1 MFGIFYRIFNMFLV
15 FIEVMAKIEK
25 KTRYHSFLFI
35 LLGRT
40 KGEGKK
46 GSPKKKNK
54 EFSDS

>member
-1 MFGIFYRIFNMFLV
+1 MFLV